1 MTTDVQAYFTT
12 LKDLVGDDDPLA
24 ILSETPFR
32 IRSLIAGIDLAAL
45 RQKPRPGKWS
55 IGEIIAHLSDSE
67 LVFGFRLRTIF
78 AANGAPLQAFDPDAW
93 ASAFDYHNRDV
104 PADVELFS
112 ALRSGNVRMLRRVAA
127 PLMEH
132 TGIHEEWGTET
143 ADGMIR
149 LEAGHDRNHLA
160 QIEKILAG

>member
-1 MTTDVQAYFTT
+1 
-12 LKDLVGDDDPLA
+12 
-24 ILSETPFR
+24 
-32 IRSLIAGIDLAAL
+32 
-45 RQKPRPGKWS
+45 
-55 IGEIIAHLSDSE
+55 
-67 LVFGFRLRTIF
+67 
-78 AANGAPLQAFDPDAW
+78 
-93 ASAFDYHNRDV
+93 
-104 PADVELFS
+104 
-112 ALRSGNVRMLRRVAA
+112 LRSGNVRMLRRVAA